1 MKQISRAASAWKRAR
16 AVAVVS
22 GHRDKAEKLA
32 QAHGIAAKG
41 IYGYDNF
48 DAIADNRVQVG

>member
-1 MKQISRAASAWKRAR
+1 
-16 AVAVVS
+16 VAVVS
-22 GHRDKAEKLA
+22 GHRDKAEKFA

-48 DAIADNRVQVG
+48 DAIADNRVQDVG